1 MCRDM
6 EHINLSDSVLI
17 LGFFDGIHIGHRN
30 VLRSA
35 VSYAKTNG
43 LRSVLLTFTNS
54 PAEYFRNNTE
64 YIYPRN
70 YNYEII
76 KSLGADF
83 IAETDFLSLVNISAE
98 NYLKQITEKYSP
110 KAIFTGF
117 NYTFGKNRQGNSEFL
132 EAEKNKCGYE
142 YYCIDSVK
150 SGEDIISST
159 LIKNLLRNGETDR
172 ANTMLGQPFTVESV
186 VIKGNQIGRTIGF
199 PTANMVYPDKIVK
212 IPYGVYRV
220 NVLDRTGVLNWGI
233 KPTLNGNSPILEVHI
248 PNFNE
253 DLYGKK
259 LTIQILNKIRDEKKF
274 DSLEELKKQI
284 TKDTEE
290 CLKLL

>member
-1 MCRDM
+1 MGYKD
-6 EHINLSDSVLI
+6 LSDSVLI
-17 LGFFDGIHIGHRN
+17 LGFFDGIHLGHRN
-30 VLRSA
+30 VLKSA
-35 VSYAKTNG
+35 VSYAKKNG

-54 PAEYFRNNTE
+54 PAEYFKNNTE

-76 KSLGADF
+76 KKLGIDF
-83 IAETDFLSLVNISAE
+83 IIETDFQELVNISAE
-98 NYLKQITEKYSP
+98 DYLKNITEKYSP

-132 EAEKNKCGYE
+132 DSQKYKYRYE
-142 YYCIDSVK
+142 YFYVNPVK
-150 SGEDIISST
+150 LENNIISST
-159 LIKNLLRNGETDR
+159 LIKNLLHNGETNR
-172 ANTMLGQPFTVESV
+172 ANTMLGQPFTIESV
-186 VIKGNQIGRTIGF
+186 VIKGSQIGRTIGF
-199 PTANMVYPDKIVK
+199 PTANMVYPDKIIK

-220 NVLDRTGVLNWGI
+220 NVLDRAGVLNWGI
-233 KPTLNGNSPILEVHI
+233 KPTLSGKSPILEVHI

-290 CLKLL
+290 CLKSL